1 MRAIPRPPIIG
12 FARNAGSYSSD
23 MCGIAGIAAN
33 RSLSDAERA
42 AVRRMAD
49 AIVHR
54 GPDDDGFF
62 DDDTVVLGMRRLS
75 IIDVAGGHQPI
86 SNEDGS
92 IHAVCNGEIYNFREL
107 RRELEQRGHHFRTG
121 SDAEVTVHLYEEHGE
136 AFVDHLAG
144 MFAIAL
150 WDSRRKKLLVVRD
163 RLGIK
168 PVYYCERDGRLAYAS
183 EVKALLQA
191 PGVHADLD
199 PAGLRDHL
207 AVGYAVAPRTIFKG
221 IWKLPPATMLVW
233 QAGELRTAR
242 YWEIPQTTR
251 TDLTEDDWAALVREE
266 FGKAVRSHM
275 VSDVPIGAFL
285 SGGIDSSAVVAC
297 MAAESAD
304 PVNTYSIG
312 YAGGGAE
319 RYYNELSYAQQVA
332 EQFRTRHHEIEVQP
346 TVSTLLPKLVW
357 HLEEP
362 ISDSAIATTYLVAQL
377 AAQGVKVILSG
388 VGGDE
393 LFAGYNRYLGDHYG
407 ALYGKVPGWLRSR
420 VVEPL
425 SARLP
430 SGRQNRWMDLSRY
443 TRSFVQA
450 ASLPWREQY
459 KLFIALEGQATLEAL
474 LGDDSLGDPDGFD
487 RILARED
494 AEDPLLRLLRVDW
507 QTQLS
512 EDLLLLTDKMTMAES
527 IECRVPFLD
536 CRLVEL
542 SASIPAAMK
551 RPEGQLKS
559 ILKKALQAD
568 LPKDI
573 LYRRKRGFGAP
584 VGAWFKG
591 ELQPLRESLLSRN
604 AITSRGWLAP
614 EAVADICR
622 AHDAN
627 RHDYTDLLLVLM
639 NLEIWARLFLD
650 GRSAEDVGEE
660 LSESAVGA
668 AASA

>member
-1 MRAIPRPPIIG
+1 
-12 FARNAGSYSSD
+12 
-23 MCGIAGIAAN
+23 MCGIVGIAA
-33 RSLSDAERA
+33 RTALSDAERA

-49 AIVHR
+49 TIVHR
-54 GPDDDGFF
+54 GPDDEGFHDDGNI
-62 DDDTVVLGMRRLS
+62 VLGMRRLS

-86 SNEDGS
+86 ANEDGTV
-92 IHAVCNGEIYNFREL
+92 HVVCNGEIYNFREL
-107 RRELEQRGHHFRTG
+107 RRELERSGHHFRTG

-136 AFVDHLAG
+136 AFVEHLAG

-150 WDSRRKKLLVVRD
+150 WDGNRKKLLVVRD

-191 PGVHADLD
+191 PGVHAELD
-199 PAGLRDHL
+199 PAGLREHL

-221 IWKLPPATMLVW
+221 ISKLPPATMLVW
-233 QAGELRTAR
+233 QPDEVRSVR
-242 YWEIPQTTR
+242 YWSIPAETR

-266 FGKAVRSHM
+266 FGKAVSSHM

-297 MAAESAD
+297 MAAESSE

-319 RYYNELSYAQQVA
+319 RYYNELPYAHQVA
-332 EQFRTRHHEIEVQP
+332 ESFATRHHEIEVRP
-346 TVSTLLPKLVW
+346 SVSTLLPKLVW

-377 AAQGVKVILSG
+377 AAQSVTVILSG

-407 ALYGKVPGWLRSR
+407 ALYGKVPGWLRAR

-425 SARLP
+425 SSRLP

-443 TRSFVQA
+443 TKSFVQA

-459 KLFIALEGQATLEAL
+459 RLFIALQEQVTLDSL
-474 LGDDSLGDPDGFD
+474 LGDASLQDPDGFD
-487 RILARED
+487 RVLAGEE
-494 AEDPLLRLLRVDW
+494 AGDPLLRLLRVDW
-507 QTQLS
+507 QTQLG

-536 CRLVEL
+536 HRFVEL
-542 SASIPAAMK
+542 AAGIPASMK
-551 RPEGQLKS
+551 RPEGRLKHL
-559 ILKKALQAD
+559 LKEALQAD
-568 LPKDI
+568 LPKEI

-591 ELQPLRESLLSRN
+591 ELQPLRESLLARSTV
-604 AITSRGWLAP
+604 TSRGWLAP

-622 AHDAN
+622 AHDQH

-639 NLEIWARLFLD
+639 NLEIWARVFLD

-660 LSESAVGA
+660 LAESAPRTV
-668 AASA
+668 ASA

>member
-1 MRAIPRPPIIG
+1 
-12 FARNAGSYSSD
+12 
-23 MCGIAGIAAN
+23 MCGIVGIASN
-33 RSLSDAERA
+33 RSLGDAERA

-54 GPDDDGFF
+54 GPDDDGFH
-62 DDDTVVLGMRRLS
+62 DGDNVVLGMRRLS
-75 IIDVAGGHQPI
+75 IIDVAGGRQPF
-86 SNEDGS
+86 SNEDGTV
-92 IHAVCNGEIYNFREL
+92 HAVCNGEIYNFREL
-107 RRELEQRGHHFRTG
+107 RRELEQRGHRFRTG
-121 SDAEVTVHLYEEHGE
+121 SDAEVTVHLYEEHGD

-150 WDSRRKKLLVVRD
+150 WDSRREKLLVVRD

-191 PGVHADLD
+191 PGVHAELD

-221 IWKLPPATMLVW
+221 IYKLPPATMLTW
-233 QAGELRTAR
+233 EAGTLRSVR
-242 YWEIPQTTR
+242 YWDIPQTTR
-251 TDLTEDDWAALVREE
+251 TDLGEDDWAALVREE
-266 FGKAVRSHM
+266 FGKAVSSHM

-297 MAAESAD
+297 MAAESGD

-312 YAGGGAE
+312 YGGSGAE
-319 RYYNELSYAQQVA
+319 RYYNELPYAHQVA
-332 EQFRTRHHEIEVQP
+332 RQFGTRHHEIEVQP

-362 ISDSAIATTYLVAQL
+362 ISDSAIATTYLVSQL
-377 AAQGVKVILSG
+377 AAQSVKVILSG

-425 SARLP
+425 SSRLP

-443 TRSFVQA
+443 TRKLVQA
-450 ASLPWREQY
+450 SALPWHEQY
-459 KLFIALEGQATLEAL
+459 KLFIALEEQATLRAL
-474 LGDDSLGDPDGFD
+474 LGDSSLQEPDGFD
-487 RILARED
+487 RVLAGER
-494 AEDPLLRLLRVDW
+494 AEDPLQRLLRVDW

-536 CRLVEL
+536 HRLVEL
-542 SASIPAAMK
+542 AASIPASIK
-551 RPEGQLKS
+551 RPQGRLKHL
-559 ILKKALQAD
+559 LKKALEND

-573 LYRRKRGFGAP
+573 LYRQKRGFGAP

-591 ELQPLRESLLSRN
+591 ELQPLRASLLSPAAVSR
-604 AITSRGWLAP
+604 RGWLAP
-614 EAVADICR
+614 EAVAAVCR
-622 AHDAN
+622 EHDRN

-639 NLEIWARLFLD
+639 NLEIWSRLFLD
-650 GRSAEDVGEE
+650 KRSAEDVGEE
-660 LSESAVGA
+660 LSESVMRSA
-668 AASA
+668 ATA

>member
-1 MRAIPRPPIIG
+1 
-12 FARNAGSYSSD
+12 
-23 MCGIAGIAAN
+23 MCGIVGIAAN
-33 RSLSDAERA
+33 RSLSDGERV

-54 GPDDDGFF
+54 GPDDHGFF
-62 DDDTVVLGMRRLS
+62 DADSLVLGMRRLS
-75 IIDVAGGHQPI
+75 IIDVAGGRQPI
-86 SNEDGS
+86 SNEDS
-92 IHAVCNGEIYNFREL
+92 TVHAVCNGEIYNFREL
-107 RRELEQRGHHFRTG
+107 RRHLEQRGHRFRTG
-121 SDAEVTVHLYEEHGE
+121 SDAEVTVHLYEEHGD
-136 AFVDHLAG
+136 AFVDYLEG

-150 WDSRRKKLLVVRD
+150 WDSRQQKLLVVRD

-168 PVYYCERDGRLAYAS
+168 PVYYCERDGRFAYAS
-183 EVKALLQA
+183 EIKALLQV
-191 PGVHADLD
+191 PGVHAELD
-199 PAGLRDHL
+199 ARGLRDHL

-221 IWKLPPATMLVW
+221 IRKLPPATMLVW
-233 QAGELRTAR
+233 QGGELRSIR
-242 YWEIPQTTR
+242 YWEIPQTTH
-251 TDLTEDDWAALVREE
+251 TDLDEDDWVALVREE
-266 FGKAVRSHM
+266 FGKAVSSHM

-297 MAAESAD
+297 MAAETGE

-332 EQFRTRHHEIEVQP
+332 GQFRTRHHEIEVRP

-377 AAQGVKVILSG
+377 AAQSVTVILSG

-450 ASLPWREQY
+450 AALPWREQY
-459 KLFIALEGQATLEAL
+459 KLFIALQTQARLAAL
-474 LGDDSLGDPDGFD
+474 LDDDSLQDPDGFD
-487 RILARED
+487 RILAAEGS
-494 AEDPLLRLLRVDW
+494 EDPLLRLLRVDW

-536 CRLVEL
+536 HRLVEL
-542 SASIPAAMK
+542 AAGIPVTIK
-551 RPEGQLKS
+551 RPDGRLKHL
-559 ILKKALQAD
+559 LKKALEKD

-591 ELQPLRESLLSRN
+591 ELLPLRDTLLGRSTV
-604 AITSRGWLAP
+604 AARGWLSP
-614 EAVADICR
+614 DAVAAICSS
-622 AHDAN
+622 HDQN

-650 GRSAEDVGEE
+650 GRAAEDVGEE
-660 LSESAVGA
+660 LRESVTREA
-668 AASA
+668 AFA